1 MSKQSR
7 QAKAVAEKYG
17 IDTRLT
23 WDKIKKELLSI
34 SWLYLMLIP
43 VLAFY
48 IDF

>member
-23 WDKIKKELLSI
+23 WDKIKKNI
-34 SWLYLMLIP
+34 YQYRGIYLMLIP
-43 VLAFY
+43 VLPF
-48 IDF
+48 

>member
-23 WDKIKKELLSI
+23 WDKRLTSTALQTEF
-34 SWLYLMLIP
+34 WWATATLYSM
-43 VLAFY
+43 
-48 IDF
+48 